1 MLTISMQTCIQA
13 CLKCYQVCTRMT
25 ATHCLETGG
34 DHVEPDHI
42 RLMLACSEICRTN
55 AHLMLIDYADHKKLC
70 ALCATICEACA
81 RSCEKLNG
89 MEECVDA
96 CMRCAAACKEMA
108 NH

>member
-1 MLTISMQTCIQA
+1 MLTICMQTCIQA
-13 CLKCYQVCTRMT
+13 CLKCYEVCTRMT

-70 ALCATICEACA
+70 ALCATICEECA

-96 CMRCAAACKEMA
+96 CMRCAAACKGMA